1 MDDGAAAAKP
11 SYADIADLLAI
22 LFSSLTDEEPW
33 SAFLD
38 GLARSADVSFVT
50 FILTPRGAE
59 RPGLFLTP
67 KGDPDVGVLYTSSL
81 FATDPFT
88 GLPDGKVVRF
98 RDFVPAASQR
108 RNAAY
113 FQFLAETTGDE
124 VLGLEIREP
133 GGLELRLR
141 LTRSRAQQPF
151 TEQDEARFE
160 AIVPHLRIAL
170 RLFDRLAT
178 GETEQQIYAGAIEQ
192 MAVGMILLDK
202 RGKVIRL
209 NPTAATILAEEDG
222 IALRGTSIAIDDAEL
237 ARSFQARIAGAEE
250 DMPLTIRIPRTS
262 GRGDLLL
269 VTGSAHAPDYVTAGG
284 GPATVLY
291 LSDPVHAPRV
301 SPESIRELLGLTQ
314 SESAI
319 AADIASGLSLTDS
332 ATHLGVSPNTVRAH
346 LRSIFHKTGVKRQS
360 QLVHLVHHSLPGLT
374 RPTV

>member
-1 MDDGAAAAKP
+1 MDEGAAG
-11 SYADIADLLAI
+11 YADIADLLAT
-22 LFSSLTDEEPW
+22 LFSSLTEDEPW

-38 GLARSADVSFVT
+38 GLARSADASFVT
-50 FILTPRGAE
+50 FILTPRGADQ
-59 RPGLFLTP
+59 PGLFLTP
-67 KGDPDVGVLYTSSL
+67 RGDPDMGVLYTSSL

-88 GLPDGKVVRF
+88 GLPDGKVIRF
-98 RDFVPAASQR
+98 RDFVPAASER

-141 LTRSRAQQPF
+141 LTRNRTQQPF
-151 TEQDEARFE
+151 TELDETRFE

-209 NPTAATILAEEDG
+209 NPTAATILAEDDG

-250 DMPLTIRIPRTS
+250 EMPLTIRIPRTS

-269 VTGSAHAPDYVTAGG
+269 VAGSAHAPDYVTAGG

-291 LSDPVHAPRV
+291 LSDPVHTPRV
-301 SPESIRELLGLTQ
+301 SPESIRELLGLTP

-319 AADIASGLSLTDS
+319 AADIASGLSLADS
-332 ATHLGVSPNTVRAH
+332 AAHLGISPNTVRAH
-346 LRSIFHKTGVKRQS
+346 LRSIFNKTGVKRQS

-374 RPTV
+374 RPAA